1 MIRNIITGHPL
12 TKDMAI
18 ELERVIIQPEITNSK
33 N

>member
-12 TKDMAI
+12 TKDMTI
-18 ELERVIIQPEITNSK
+18 ELERAIIQPEITNSK